1 MKVVAL
7 SGGVGGARLVAGL
20 ADCLEPE
27 ELTVIVNTG
36 DDFRHCGLWISPDLD
51 TVLYTLSGRAP
62 LERGWGLAQE
72 DTRAMEGLRALGG
85 PDWFSLSDQDLA
97 THLRRTHRLEQGAS
111 LTTVTEELMRSHQLP
126 YRVLPMTDQPHP
138 TQLRS
143 GDRVYAFQDWFV
155 AQRAKPPVDEVLFPA
170 NGKASDAVINA
181 MAAADLIV
189 LTPSNP
195 YLSIDPLISLSNLS
209 EAWAD
214 RRCPCVAVSPI
225 VGGAAVKGPLA
236 QLIEQLAQRPP
247 SPDAVAAHY
256 GDKVDGWI
264 LQDGDVLTQSI
275 PHRHAQTLM
284 TSTARRKA
292 LARVVL
298 DWGPT
303 LPSHA

>member
-1 MKVVAL
+1 M
-7 SGGVGGARLVAGL
+7 
-20 ADCLEPE
+20 
-27 ELTVIVNTG
+27 
-36 DDFRHCGLWISPDLD
+36 
-51 TVLYTLSGRAP
+51 
-62 LERGWGLAQE
+62 
-72 DTRAMEGLRALGG
+72 
-85 PDWFSLSDQDLA
+85 
-97 THLRRTHRLEQGAS
+97 AS
-111 LTTVTEELMRSHQLP
+111 
-126 YRVLPMTDQPHP
+126 
-138 TQLRS
+138 
-143 GDRVYAFQDWFV
+143 
-155 AQRAKPPVDEVLFPA
+155 
-170 NGKASDAVINA
+170 
-181 MAAADLIV
+181 ADLIV

-298 DWGPT
+298 NWGPT
-303 LPSHA
+303 LPSRA